1 MTDARLE
8 KMVAVVLR
16 TGVVIAAVVVLGG
29 GLCYLIGHG
38 SDAPGDMTFHG
49 VPIQY
54 RNPREILI
62 TAVGG
67 DCLGI
72 IQLGL
77 LVLIATPVVR
87 VGLALT
93 GFAMER
99 DRTYMTVTAIVL
111 VILVVSLIGPAPS

>member
-16 TGVVIAAVVVLGG
+16 TGVIIAAAVVLGG
-29 GLCYLIGHG
+29 GLCYLIGHA
-38 SDAPGDMTFHG
+38 SDAPGDRTFHG
-49 VPIQY
+49 VPVQY

-62 TAVGG
+62 AAVSG

-87 VGLALT
+87 VGLALA
-93 GFAMER
+93 GFAVER
-99 DRTYMTVTAIVL
+99 DQTYVTVTAIVL
-111 VILVVSLIGPAPS
+111 VILVVSLIGPARL